1 MTKIKNEK
9 WLQAYRTNK
18 TAIWIRCVLSNN
30 EELFFDKFEG
40 WKDIK
45 QKCESEKLFFKS
57 LSLQYRSH
65 KVDIDISECDGIYL
79 IRSVMG
85 QIGSETRDYYT
96 FGKVIG
102 NKVKKQM
109 WLIPELIV
117 DKEFEE
123 TVDECFPEA
132 IIYNEAQKN

>member
-1 MTKIKNEK
+1 MSDK
-9 WLQAYRTNK
+9 WLEAYRTNK
-18 TAIWIRCVLSNN
+18 TAIWIRCVLNN
-30 EELFFDKFEG
+30 DEELFFDKFEG

-65 KVDIDISECDGIYL
+65 KVDVDISECDGVYL

-85 QIGSETRDYYT
+85 QIGSDTKNYYT
-96 FGKVIG
+96 FGRIFG
-102 NKVKKQM
+102 DKVKKQM
-109 WLIPELIV
+109 WLVPELIV

-123 TVDECFPEA
+123 SVNECFPEA

>member
-1 MTKIKNEK
+1 MSDK
-9 WLQAYRTNK
+9 WLEAYRTNK
-18 TAIWIRCVLSNN
+18 TAIWIRCVLSND

-45 QKCESEKLFFKS
+45 KKCESEKLFFKS

-65 KVDIDISECDGIYL
+65 KVDVNISECDGVYL

-85 QIGSETRDYYT
+85 QIGSDTKNYYT
-96 FGKVIG
+96 FGRIFG
-102 NKVKKQM
+102 NKVKKEM
-109 WLIPELIV
+109 WLVPELII

-123 TVDECFPEA
+123 SIDECFPEA
-132 IIYNEAQKN
+132 IIYNETQKN